1 MRKVFSIGT
10 ILSLAI
16 MFIACNNT
24 TPQNRL
30 KEEINE
36 LQHKLPISLGK
47 TGDIVDVTYD
57 VTTNLITYSMEISDE
72 HLFRLKMDI
81 DIERLNRLSSENI
94 IYASHGLECI
104 DFMNLI
110 VEVGA
115 SLRYSYRTTFFDS
128 SRTYSSDFSPEILKN
143 RLSSKGIQSFN
154 STESKNAL
162 SNDIQQL
169 NEELPMSMEDGILA
183 KSVKEEKN
191 NVVFLFELDAAKYS
205 LEDVDDYVSI
215 RFFFDNFSPLRP
227 LLFDCNYGVII
238 RMQLSTGES
247 KDIAISPFEIYTFG

>member
-30 KEEINE
+30 KDEINE
-36 LQHKLPISLGK
+36 LQQKLPISLGN

-72 HLFRLKMDI
+72 HLFRLEMDI

-110 VEVGA
+110 VEVG
-115 SLRYSYRTTFFDS
+115 LH
-128 SRTYSSDFSPEILKN
+128 
-143 RLSSKGIQSFN
+143 
-154 STESKNAL
+154 
-162 SNDIQQL
+162 
-169 NEELPMSMEDGILA
+169 
-183 KSVKEEKN
+183 
-191 NVVFLFELDAAKYS
+191 
-205 LEDVDDYVSI
+205 
-215 RFFFDNFSPLRP
+215 
-227 LLFDCNYGVII
+227 
-238 RMQLSTGES
+238 
-247 KDIAISPFEIYTFG
+247 